1 MRSINGTWK
10 QLLDQG
16 LLHGTNE
23 VSPITITKKPLN
35 VLEGIHPQR

>member
-1 MRSINGTWK
+1 MNIVKIER

-16 LLHGTNE
+16 LLHGTKA
-23 VSPITITKKPLN
+23 VSPITIIKKPLN